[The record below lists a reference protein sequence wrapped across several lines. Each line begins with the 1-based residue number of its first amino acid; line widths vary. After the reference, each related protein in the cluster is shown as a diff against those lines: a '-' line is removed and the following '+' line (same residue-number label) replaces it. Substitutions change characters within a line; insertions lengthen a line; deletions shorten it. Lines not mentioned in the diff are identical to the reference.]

1 RSHALDSH
9 ARRSLTH
16 LKHPS
21 PLPRHEIFCE
31 KQELLI
37 KTDVVSGSNP
47 DNTARSKG
55 YEILYLSRMS
65 SANRSMATMTWRGDT
80 SHSRPLA
87 FLRIFPACSGV
98 TIIKGK
104 EVKPHSRPWMVSI
117 QVNGYHTCGGILIK
131 DQWVVT
137 AAHCKKYVKSLRVC
151 VYLSVWGVKKRYTRS
166 SCGCVGKIED
176 CCRSHRGA
184 QWRTVLGAHAL
195 SEKEGKGVCR
205 VGIEVCHTLPTYS
218 EKSKAGDIMLL
229 KLRQKIKLK
238 TAKVHDLPRSSKDIP
253 AGTACKVT
261 GWGVTSS
268 ESKTPSDTLQ
278 EADVYVVDREL
289 CNCLHNN
296 NPAILE
302 SMLCARNI
310 RTGADSCL

>member
-1 RSHALDSH
+1 MRCLIPAVFAL
-9 ARRSLTH
+9 L
-16 LKHPS
+16 
-21 PLPRHEIFCE
+21 CM
-31 KQELLI
+31 
-37 KTDVVSGSNP
+37 
-47 DNTARSKG
+47 
-55 YEILYLSRMS
+55 YS
-65 SANRSMATMTWRGDT
+65 SWKSA
-80 SHSRPLA
+80 
-87 FLRIFPACSGV
+87 ACSGV

-137 AAHCKKYVKSLRVC
+137 AAHCKKNFRGSLKSV
-151 VYLSVWGVKKRYTRS
+151 T
-166 SCGCVGKIED
+166 
-176 CCRSHRGA
+176 A
-184 QWRTVLGAHAL
+184 VLGAHAL

-268 ESKTPSDTLQ
+268 ESKNPSDTLQ

-310 RTGADSCL
+310 RTGADSCLGDSGGPLICKNNLVGMISGGGLPCGNPKKPGVYTRFTSEILSWISNVIKKGSNSTTGTGGETWGPSCS